1 MKRILSA
8 LLCVAMI
15 AAVICTAAVS
25 VSADTGYSVNIIEQA
40 GLTTAEGAA
49 TTSTDAPIVIEG
61 GSVPTDYAIPATCQ
75 YLVSVTA
82 ASATA
87 VKRYTLIADGTE
99 HAAWISA
106 NYNGGNGQVTLFI
119 TLPEG
124 TYSEVIARG
133 FDEEGTVMDV
143 LKFTNIT
150 VTAAVN
156 SVPDDAEVE
165 YTPCWKLSPSDLAAG
180 GSANAVTM
188 EQNDMGY
195 TTFNVGTAGDP
206 YLYYISSTE
215 TKTGRWL
222 LIKYNNHTIIPRMQI
237 YMAQAAGITSD
248 GNMIEFPIQA
258 DGSGWTYVLVDM
270 SQNQHYSKDTQ
281 AVHHFRFDPL
291 EARQWSNGTYQFTGE
306 ESIDVAYIMGFT
318 TRAGAMGYLEA
329 NELHDV
335 TKTAV
340 LQESQVTIDGEKATY
355 TDADG
360 IAHEVTKNEDGTY
373 SYTYEARD
381 VRTPCDTTPNL
392 IIDGSA
398 LKNMST
404 PNNITVE
411 MDSTTGISTVTVT
424 GADPNATL
432 FSGAKTAARYMA
444 VRYKTTINDKMEFF
458 LSSTD
463 KGPAA
468 GQSFQHQ
475 LNSDGAWHTDII
487 DLSTVGVS
495 TLNTETYELQFLR
508 MDMFDA
514 ASEGSI
520 ELEFVAFFESEDAA
534 FQYMHEYKTYT
545 ATFMANGKVVARVPF
560 EAGATSIEEPAVP
573 EKEGFTG
580 AWKAYTL
587 GDKNITIMAVYTVI
601 EVPTEP
607 STEPATEPATDPAT
621 EPATDSATDPATV
634 PETEPTTD
642 PATEVQSGDASEAPT
657 ETETKAAASDD
668 SGCSSAVCGLS
679 VLILAGGAAMLLR
692 KKKQD

>member
-15 AAVICTAAVS
+15 AAVICTAAVTA
-25 VSADTGYSVNIIEQA
+25 SADTGYTVSIIEQN
-40 GLTTAEGAA
+40 GLTSEE
-49 TTSTDAPIVIEG
+49 TSATDAPITIEN
-61 GSVPTDYAIPATCQ
+61 GSVPSDAAIPATCS

-82 ASATA
+82 ASGTA
-87 VKRYTLIADGTE
+87 VKRYTLTVDGTE
-99 HAAWISA
+99 HNSWISA

-124 TYSEVIARG
+124 TYGEVIARG
-133 FDEEGTVMDV
+133 FDEEGTGMDV

-156 SVPDDAEVE
+156 SVPDDAKVE

-180 GSANAVTM
+180 SGMNAVTVV
-188 EQNDMGY
+188 ENDMGY
-195 TTFNVGTAGDP
+195 ATFTAGSTGDP
-206 YLYYISSTE
+206 YLYYVGGSE
-215 TKTGRWL
+215 TRVGRWL
-222 LIKYNNHTIIPRMQI
+222 LIKYNNHTVIPRMQI
-237 YMAQAAGITSD
+237 YMAQSAGITSD

-270 SQNQHYSKDTQ
+270 SQNQHYNKDTQ
-281 AVHHFRFDPL
+281 AVYHFRFDPL
-291 EARQWSNGTYQFTGE
+291 ESRQWSNGSYQFTGE
-306 ESIDVAYIMGFT
+306 ETIDVAYIMGFT

-329 NELHDV
+329 NELHQV

-360 IAHEVTKNEDGTY
+360 IAHEVTKNQDGTY
-373 SYTYEARD
+373 SYTYEAQD
-381 VRTPCDTTPNL
+381 VRTPCDTTPKL
-392 IIDGSA
+392 VIDGSA
-398 LKNMST
+398 LKNMSSL
-404 PNNITVE
+404 NNISTE
-411 MDSTTGISTVTVT
+411 MDSTTGITTVTVT
-424 GADPNATL
+424 GGDPNATL

-444 VRYKTTINDKMEFF
+444 VRYKTTVSDDMEFF

-463 KGPAA
+463 AGPAA
-468 GQSFQHQ
+468 GQSFKHQ
-475 LNSDGAWHTDII
+475 LNGDGAWHTDII

-520 ELEFVAFFESEDAA
+520 DLEFVAFFDSEDAA
-534 FQYMHEYKTYT
+534 FQYMHEFKTYT

-601 EVPTEP
+601 DVPTEP
-607 STEPATEPATDPAT
+607 TTEPATEPA
-621 EPATDSATDPATV
+621 
-634 PETEPTTD
+634 TEPTTD
-642 PATEVQSGDASEAPT
+642 PATEPATVPATEPTTDPATDPATEAQTGDASESSI
-657 ETETKAAASDD
+657 ETKDETTASED

-679 VLILAGGAAMLLR
+679 ILILAGGATVLLR